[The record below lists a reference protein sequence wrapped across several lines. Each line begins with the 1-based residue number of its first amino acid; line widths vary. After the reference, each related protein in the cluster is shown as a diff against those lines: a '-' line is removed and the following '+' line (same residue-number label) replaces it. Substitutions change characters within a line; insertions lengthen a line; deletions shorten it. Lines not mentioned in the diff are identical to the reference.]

1 MTYTIRTERTGD
13 QVLHHLPDTIQTFSN
28 SSKKTVS
35 SLIQNIKADKTQIAN
50 LIENIKTFDTTANYT
65 PALALRYSPMNLEAI
80 IEFFRDSSL
89 RVGQFFSASSSISN
103 VANSMVSIFSSEIQK
118 IENDIK
124 ILETFINN
132 YQYISGEDDLFNF
145 NYVENFDNDLNSY
158 KQDSTNIVL
167 YDRDGSTFAQNGNYK
182 IDNTINKMSI
192 DNGISFVNMINNI
205 SNINYT
211 NNYSNFI
218 TTDTGFS
225 PVMNESP
232 LRDWTVTVK
241 SPYVIT
247 SKLPSL
253 SRYLNYDYSYI
264 TGAQAQVVMTF
275 VNATEMDLVRISPSD
290 TEEMQLLQVIVESTN
305 PTASTQTGS
314 VSGSTIETP
323 VLDSPL
329 LINKTVDILFP
340 KCRVNKITFIFN
352 QPKYIRSDNIANVH
366 ETNSKYI
373 HSVVKGIRDSKSL
386 NPSKM
391 QDLVYFYFKNSTSI
405 LNSRKNKK
413 QYEEVYSYRYPSNE
427 EVNPDSVF
435 DNLVK
440 FGEKRKEDFVNSG
453 NNNIISNI
461 VQTIV
466 QYSIDARSNL
476 FNNNIYKPNR
486 SDDFSNQ
493 SRGMMSDGIVPLKND
508 RENYEFIFQKEDPEI
523 PGITSY
529 DLTSYLN
536 SKEITSSYEY
546 TFSIKNISF
555 GVSTSSISNKACYI
569 SKKIETDGSPLGL
582 KGIVN
587 IIKERQNLSYNGYDL
602 IEPGSAELSIC
613 LQENVLSES
622 SWIPINHSLSNSIDS
637 EVLFFNNLKQATL
650 RFLPLPA
657 TIRVYKNGILEN
669 PNNWTYQ
676 NNKITM
682 INSIE
687 ALSIYVAQYNLDTSD
702 YNQSLLDIDALL
714 DGQNVI
720 RSYVKNGSQ
729 GQVFQATGGG
739 NRVQL
744 DYTPFIEDK
753 FSTATYSS
761 DYGTINSFENIGYS
775 PITVTL
781 SDGTLAINLTNY
793 LSNNFE
799 KATFYSTNQV
809 LFFQNGKQLIFNK
822 NITTPLKV
830 NYSYIPPSVRFRV
843 IIRNNIPEL
852 TNGIS
857 VDNVII
863 KCKVNNLDPLSQKLL
878 RLN

>member
-1 MTYTIRTERTGD
+1 
-13 QVLHHLPDTIQTFSN
+13 VLQHLPDTIQTFS
-28 SSKKTVS
+28 SSSRKTVS

-50 LIENIKTFDTTANYT
+50 LIQNIKSFDTTANYT
-65 PALALRYSPMNLEAI
+65 PALALRYSPMNIEAV

-103 VANSMVSIFSSEIQK
+103 VVNSMVSIFSSEIQK

-124 ILETFINN
+124 ILETFIDN

-145 NYVENFDNDLNSY
+145 NYVENFNNDLESY
-158 KQDSTNIVL
+158 KQDSASIVQ
-167 YDRDGSTFAQNGNYK
+167 YDRDGVIFPENGNYK
-182 IDNTINKMSI
+182 IDTIINKMSI

-211 NNYSNFI
+211 SNYSTFT
-218 TTDTGFS
+218 TTDTLVGS
-225 PVMNESP
+225 ILNESA
-232 LRDWTVTVK
+232 LSDWTVTTK
-241 SPYVIT
+241 SPYVLT

-253 SRYLNYDYSYI
+253 SKYLSYDYSYI

-275 VNATEMDLVRISPSD
+275 LNAVEMDVIRITPSD
-290 TEEMQLLQVIVESTN
+290 AEGMQILQVVIESTD
-305 PTASTQTGS
+305 PVASSQTGS

-340 KCRVNKITFIFN
+340 KCRVNKVTFIFN
-352 QPKYIRSDNIANVH
+352 QPKYIRSENVANVH

-386 NPSKM
+386 NPSRM
-391 QDLVYFYFKNSTSI
+391 QDLVYFYFKNNTSI

-413 QYEEVYSYRYPSNE
+413 QSEEIYSYRYPFNQQ
-427 EVNPDSVF
+427 VDPNSVF

-440 FGEKRKEDFVNSG
+440 FGEKRKEEFINAG
-453 NNNIISNI
+453 NNNVISNI

-466 QYSIDARSNL
+466 QHSIDARSNI

-486 SDDFSNQ
+486 SDNYSNQ
-493 SRGMMSDGIVPLKND
+493 VANIFSDGIVPLKND
-508 RENYEFIFQKEDPEI
+508 RESHELMFQKEDPEI

-536 SKEITSSYEY
+536 SKEISSSYEY
-546 TFSIKNISF
+546 GFSIKNISF
-555 GVSTSSISNKACYI
+555 GATTNSATNKACFI
-569 SKKIETDGSPLGL
+569 SKKIQTDGSPLGL
-582 KGIVN
+582 KAIVN
-587 IIKERQNLSYNGYDL
+587 IIKERQNLSYAGYDL
-602 IEPGSAELSIC
+602 IEPGSVELSIC
-613 LQENVLSES
+613 LQENILGES
-622 SWIPINHSLSNSIDS
+622 SWIPLNHNLSNSMDS
-637 EVLFFNNLKQATL
+637 EVLFFNNIKQATL
-650 RFLPLPA
+650 RFLPLAA
-657 TIRVYKNGILEN
+657 TIRVYKNGILIN
-669 PNNWTYQ
+669 PNNWTYL
-676 NNKITM
+676 NGKITM
-682 INSIE
+682 NDIIE
-687 ALSIYVAQYNLDTSD
+687 PSSIYVVQYDLDTSD
-702 YNQSLLDIDALL
+702 YNQSILDIDKIL

-720 RSYVKNGSQ
+720 RAYVKNGAQ
-729 GQVFQATGGG
+729 GQIFQATGGG

-744 DYTPFIEDK
+744 DYIPFVESK

-761 DYGTINSFENIGYS
+761 NYGTINSFENIGYS
-775 PITVTL
+775 PIRVTL

-799 KATFYSTNQV
+799 KATFYTTNEV
-809 LFFQNGKQLIFNK
+809 LFFQNGKQLIFNR
-822 NITTPLKV
+822 NITTPLTV

-843 IIRNNIPEL
+843 IIRNNIPTL
-852 TNGIS
+852 TNAIS

-863 KCKVNNLDPLSQKLL
+863 KCKVNNSDPLSQKLL

>member
-1 MTYTIRTERTGD
+1 MTYTIQTERIGD
-13 QVLHHLPDTIQTFSN
+13 QVLRHLPDTIQTFSN
-28 SSKKTVS
+28 SSRKTVS
-35 SLIQNIKADKTQIAN
+35 SLIQNIKADKTQISY
-50 LIENIKTFDTTANYT
+50 LIENIKTFDTTSNYT
-65 PALALRYSPMNLEAI
+65 PALALRYSPMNVEAV

-124 ILETFINN
+124 ILETFIDN
-132 YQYISGEDDLFNF
+132 YQYISGDDDLFNF
-145 NYVENFDNDLNSY
+145 NYVENFNNDLNSY
-158 KQDSTNIVL
+158 KEDSANIVI
-167 YDRDGSTFAQNGNYK
+167 YDRDGSVFPENGNYK
-182 IDNTINKMSI
+182 IDTIINKMSI

-211 NNYSNFI
+211 NNYSNFT

-225 PVMNESP
+225 PVINESP

-241 SPYVIT
+241 SPYVLT

-253 SRYLNYDYSYI
+253 AQYLSYDYSYI
-264 TGAQAQVVMTF
+264 TGAQAQVKMTLS
-275 VNATEMDLVRISPSD
+275 NATEMDLIRINPSD
-290 TEEMQLLQVIVESTN
+290 TEEVQILQVIIESTD
-305 PTASTQTGS
+305 PTATSQTGS

-323 VLDSPL
+323 ILDSPL
-329 LINKTVDILFP
+329 MIDKTVDILFP
-340 KCRVNKITFIFN
+340 KCRVSKITFIFN
-352 QPKYIRSDNIANVH
+352 QPKYIRSENIPNVH

-391 QDLVYFYFKNSTSI
+391 QDLVYFYFKNNTSI
-405 LNSRKNKK
+405 LNSRKNRK
-413 QYEEVYSYRYPSNE
+413 QHEEIYSYRYPFNE
-427 EVNPDSVF
+427 EVNPNSVF
-435 DNLVK
+435 DNLIK
-440 FGEKRKEDFVNSG
+440 FGEKRKEDSVNKG

-461 VQTIV
+461 VQTLV
-466 QYSIDARSNL
+466 QYSIDSRSNL
-476 FNNNIYKPNR
+476 FNNNIYKPNM
-486 SDDFSNQ
+486 SDDYSNQ
-493 SRGMMSDGIVPLKND
+493 TTGISSDGIVPLKND
-508 RENYEFIFQKEDPEI
+508 RTNNELMFQKEDPEI

-555 GVSTSSISNKACYI
+555 GVSTTSISNKACYV

-587 IIKERQNLSYNGYDL
+587 IIRERQNLRYSGYDL
-602 IEPGSAELSIC
+602 TEPGSVELSIC
-613 LQENVLSES
+613 LQENISAES
-622 SWIPINHSLSNSIDS
+622 SWIAINHNLSNSVDS
-637 EVLFFNNLKQATL
+637 EVLFFNNIKQANL

-657 TIRVYKNGILEN
+657 TLRIYKNGILQN
-669 PNNWTYQ
+669 PNNWTYE
-676 NNKITM
+676 NSRITM
-682 INSIE
+682 VNPIE
-687 ALSIYVAQYNLDTSD
+687 ASSIYVAEYDLDTSD
-702 YNQSLLDIDALL
+702 YNQSLLDIDRIL

-720 RSYVKNGSQ
+720 RSYVKNGAQ

-744 DYTPFIEDK
+744 DYIPFVERRFD
-753 FSTATYSS
+753 TATYSS
-761 DYGTINSFENIGYS
+761 IYGTINSLENIGYS
-775 PITVTL
+775 PVSVTL
-781 SDGTLAINLTNY
+781 SDGTVAINLTNY
-793 LSNNFE
+793 LDNNFE
-799 KATFYSTNQV
+799 KATFYATNEV

-822 NITTPLKV
+822 NITTPLTV
-830 NYSYIPPSVRFRV
+830 NYSYIPPFVRFRV

>member
-1 MTYTIRTERTGD
+1 MTYTIQTERIGA
-13 QVLHHLPDTIQTFSN
+13 QVLQHLPDTIQTFSN

-65 PALALRYSPMNLEAI
+65 PTLALRYSPMNLEAV

-103 VANSMVSIFSSEIQK
+103 VVNSMVSIFSSEIQK

-124 ILETFINN
+124 ILETFIDN

-145 NYVENFDNDLNSY
+145 NYVENFNNDLNSY
-158 KQDSTNIVL
+158 KEDLISIVQ
-167 YDRDGSTFAQNGNYK
+167 YDRDGSIFPENGNYK
-182 IDNTINKMSI
+182 IDNVINKMSI
-192 DNGISFVNMINNI
+192 DNTISFINIINNI
-205 SNINYT
+205 SSINYV

-218 TTDTGFS
+218 TTDTGFRS
-225 PVMNESP
+225 TINESVTD
-232 LRDWTVTVK
+232 DWTVTAK
-241 SPYVIT
+241 SPYVLT

-264 TGAQAQVVMTF
+264 TGAQAEITMTLL
-275 VNATEMDLVRISPSD
+275 NATEMDLIRISPSD
-290 TEEMQLLQVIVESTN
+290 TEGMQILQVVIESTA
-305 PTASTQTGS
+305 PTASSQTGA

-323 VLDSPL
+323 VLSSPL
-329 LINKTVDILFP
+329 LIDKTVDILFP
-340 KCRVNKITFIFN
+340 KCKVNKITFIFN
-352 QPKYIRSDNIANVH
+352 QPKYIRSENIANVH
-366 ETNSKYI
+366 ETNSKFI
-373 HSVVKGIRDSKSL
+373 HSIVKGIRESKSL

-391 QDLVYFYFKNSTSI
+391 QDLVYFYFKNNTSI

-413 QYEEVYSYRYPSNE
+413 QSEEIYSYRYPSNE
-427 EVNPDSVF
+427 QVNPNSVF

-440 FGEKRKEDFVNSG
+440 FGEQRKEDLVSTG
-453 NNNIISNI
+453 NNDIISNI
-461 VQTIV
+461 VQTMV
-466 QYSIDARSNL
+466 QYSIDARSNI
-476 FNNNIYKPNR
+476 FNNNIYKPNM
-486 SDDFSNQ
+486 SDNHSNQ
-493 SRGMMSDGIVPLKND
+493 VRNITSDGIVPLKND
-508 RENYEFIFQKEDPEI
+508 RESHELMFQKEDPEI

-536 SKEITSSYEY
+536 SREISSSYEY
-546 TFSIKNISF
+546 GFSIKNISF
-555 GVSTSSISNKACYI
+555 GVVSNSISNKACFI
-569 SKKIETDGSPLGL
+569 SKKIQTDGSPLGL

-587 IIKERQNLSYNGYDL
+587 IIKERQNLSYSGYDL
-602 IEPGSAELSIC
+602 TEPGSVELSIC
-613 LQENVLSES
+613 LQENILSES
-622 SWIPINHSLSNSIDS
+622 SWLPINHSLSNYIDC
-637 EVLFFNNLKQATL
+637 EVLFFNNVKQATL

-657 TIRVYKNGILEN
+657 SIKIYKNGILVN

-682 INSIE
+682 VDPIE
-687 ALSIYVAQYNLDTSD
+687 PSSIYVVEYSLDTSD
-702 YNQSLLDIDALL
+702 YNESILDIDKIL

-720 RSYVKNGSQ
+720 RSYTKDGKQ
-729 GQVFQATGGG
+729 GQVFPATGGG

-744 DYTPFIEDK
+744 DYIPFVESK
-753 FSTATYSS
+753 FATATYSS
-761 DYGTINSFENIGYS
+761 NYGTINSFENIGYS
-775 PITVTL
+775 PIRVTL

-799 KATFYSTNQV
+799 KATFYPTNEV

-822 NITTPLKV
+822 NITTPLTV
-830 NYSYIPPSVRFRV
+830 NYSYIPPSIRFRV
-843 IIRNNIPEL
+843 IIRNNIPVL